1 MDDFQKLEYWAKKHV
16 QHYRSRLLPDHV
28 RAAYLCSPHTD
39 VIKHAVDPNNLD
51 SEDRMA
57 CERLLKK
64 LMVPAGIV
72 SEQERERV
80 EAEVIDTFLTELEL
94 FQTKSGPFQPRHMWI
109 IAEDTKALAH
119 VWHHKY
125 SFPFSMLCVIQTNRN
140 WGGRAALE
148 SCEEEQEG

>member
-39 VIKHAVDPNNLD
+39 VIKHAVDPNNHD

-64 LMVPAGIV
+64 LMVPAKIV
-72 SEQERERV
+72 GEQERERV
-80 EAEVIDTFLTELEL
+80 EAIVDTFLTEIEP

-109 IAEDTKALAH
+109 IAEDTKTLAH
-119 VWHHKY
+119 
-125 SFPFSMLCVIQTNRN
+125 I
-140 WGGRAALE
+140 
-148 SCEEEQEG
+148 

>member
-39 VIKHAVDPNNLD
+39 LIKHAVDLNNLD
-51 SEDRMA
+51 PEDCMA

-72 SEQERERV
+72 GEQER
-80 EAEVIDTFLTELEL
+80 
-94 FQTKSGPFQPRHMWI
+94 
-109 IAEDTKALAH
+109 
-119 VWHHKY
+119 
-125 SFPFSMLCVIQTNRN
+125 
-140 WGGRAALE
+140 
-148 SCEEEQEG
+148 